1 MFNKI
6 KALKDIRSQ
15 AKELEKVL
23 ADVTATGTSKGL
35 TETINGKQEVKSID
49 IPKDMDRNKIADALK
64 EALNNAFKD
73 IQKDVQKAM
82 KNMTRLPD
90 LSQLGL

>member
-23 ADVTATGTSKGL
+23 ADVTATGSSKGL
-35 TETINGKQEVKSID
+35 TVTINGKQEILSLD
-49 IPKDMDRNKIADALK
+49 IPEDMDRDKIADALK
-64 EALNNAFKD
+64 EALNSAFKD

-82 KNMTRLPD
+82 KDMGGLPD
-90 LSQLGL
+90 LSQLGM